1 MAQGGAGFKVERPDD
16 RLIMVYFKKSKD
28 EEDLSQ
34 DTKEKEK
41 GFDIIVG
48 VEHQPQKSNTNI
60 LKDISLF
67 YKPPQTVGTKENN
80 QLQENRV
87 VENS

>member
-34 DTKEKEK
+34 DT
-41 GFDIIVG
+41 
-48 VEHQPQKSNTNI
+48 
-60 LKDISLF
+60 
-67 YKPPQTVGTKENN
+67 
-80 QLQENRV
+80 
-87 VENS
+87 